1 MKQPSR
7 RRAPARSRKQ
17 TGITPAKIRAAINDI
32 YDSRQMDW
40 SIELCG
46 EEEEIDWSYLLGL
59 HLQMCELEHLQ
70 RTLEEIAG

>member
-17 TGITPAKIRAAINDI
+17 AEITPEKIRRSLSYA
-32 YDSRQMDW
+32 YDARQSAW
-40 SIELCG
+40 SVELCG
-46 EEEEIDWSYLLGL
+46 EEEEIDWSYLLAL

-70 RTLEEIAG
+70 RTLEEISR

>member
-17 TGITPAKIRAAINDI
+17 AEITPEKIRRSFSYA
-32 YDSRQMDW
+32 YDARQSAW
-40 SIELCG
+40 SVELS
-46 EEEEIDWSYLLGL
+46 EEEEIDWSYLLAL

-70 RTLEEIAG
+70 RTLEEISE

>member
-1 MKQPSR
+1 MKQPR
-7 RRAPARSRKQ
+7 RRAPARSSKRRR
-17 TGITPAKIRAAINDI
+17 ITPAKIRAAIGDI

-70 RTLEEIAG
+70 RTLEEVAG

>member
-17 TGITPAKIRAAINDI
+17 QEITPEKIRAAIDNV
-32 YDSRQMDW
+32 YDSRQVEW
-40 SIELCG
+40 SVELFG